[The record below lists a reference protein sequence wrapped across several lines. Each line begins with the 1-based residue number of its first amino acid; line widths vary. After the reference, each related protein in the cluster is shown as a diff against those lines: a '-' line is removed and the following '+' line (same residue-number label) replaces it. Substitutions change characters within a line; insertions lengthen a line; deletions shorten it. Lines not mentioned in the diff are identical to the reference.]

1 MDKSANNRDDNHMP
15 NGKFAP
21 DNHANPSGR
30 PKKGNAWADIRNEL
44 LSASKINLSLTIP
57 DKDGNFKQV
66 VFELG
71 VGEEK
76 TFRHAILTREIG
88 KALAGDIDAIRD
100 LMDREDGKPRQAVDL
115 GGQQDNPLV
124 TSDVFKFQI
133 IDPINDINK
142 PETSA
147 ISPEQKADGDIQ
159 GGDTVG

>member
-1 MDKSANNRDDNHMP
+1 MLNYRTERNKYCMVRTTKTNNVDSVPIFDR
-15 NGKFAP
+15 K
-21 DNHANPSGR
+21 
-30 PKKGNAWADIRNEL
+30 
-44 LSASKINLSLTIP
+44 
-57 DKDGNFKQV
+57 
-66 VFELG
+66 
-71 VGEEK
+71 EK

-133 IDPINDINK
+133 IDPINDINT

-147 ISPEQKADGDIQ
+147 ISPEQNQLNDAKATG
-159 GGDTVG
+159 